1 MPTWANHFRIADK
14 LLPHLKTLN
23 TEYFI
28 IGNIAPDC
36 GIPDSSHGVYMP
48 PTGETHFT
56 KDYYYSKKTDCDY
69 NYIYNTYIK
78 NETVIKKKSFYVGYY
93 IHLFADCYYAN
104 KLFLPIENKYGDFRY
119 NDEVRKTVA
128 AERNNIDFLY
138 FTENESPSFELFK
151 TYGAWNEAYPEW
163 YRNNEISRQMKN
175 IVRHYTVNKPKKME
189 YHYLTPQIMDA
200 FVNEASIELLDD
212 LKNKELL

>member
-1 MPTWANHFRIADK
+1 M
-14 LLPHLKTLN
+14 
-23 TEYFI
+23 
-28 IGNIAPDC
+28 
-36 GIPDSSHGVYMP
+36 
-48 PTGETHFT
+48 
-56 KDYYYSKKTDCDY
+56 
-69 NYIYNTYIK
+69 
-78 NETVIKKKSFYVGYY
+78 
-93 IHLFADCYYAN
+93 
-104 KLFLPIENKYGDFRY
+104 PIENKYGDFRY

-175 IVRHYTVNKPKKME
+175 IVRLYTVNKPKEME
-189 YHYLTPQIMDA
+189 YHFLTPQIMDA
-200 FVNEASIELLDD
+200 FVNEVSIELLDD

>member
-23 TEYFI
+23 TKYFI

-56 KDYYYSKKTDCDY
+56 KDSYYSKKTDCDY

-78 NETVIKKKSFYVGYY
+78 NETGIKKKSFYVGYY

-151 TYGAWNEAYPEW
+151 TYGAWNEAYPDW
-163 YRNNEISRQMKN
+163 YKNNEISQQMKN
-175 IVRHYTVNKPKKME
+175 IVRHYTVNKPKEME